1 MKKILILS
9 FVLILIGC
17 APKKIIKTYDLA
29 LKDKIIPVSE
39 EEFNFYKE
47 QIKTGKSSQERAE
60 GAFWAGQYFYNKN
73 NYKES
78 LKYFEYNEK
87 YYKDII
93 WGFLS
98 LLRMTDIYLD
108 SKDFKKALE
117 KILVLIEIRHAF
129 TQYEQ
134 EIYVRLENV
143 FLKQDEKEIFAIY
156 EKHVHK
162 LIDEYA
168 LYILCEK
175 NLEKKNYDEFLKC
188 ANLFLNEFFDSKF
201 FNDINKKFKETIK
214 FKPVNNKKIGVI
226 LPLSGKEMELGEMI
240 KRGIELALDEYNG
253 GKNEEEKIKLTY
265 IDEMET
271 ESKFLQKV
279 IRVIEEENVIAF
291 LGPLYSGTVKK
302 LLPII
307 ERYNITLFSS
317 TAAQPDLT
325 GKSSYFFRNCGT
337 AKGQSYAIARYI
349 IENTQIKNIGILYPD
364 NAFGRTLKNFF
375 SEKFKSL
382 KGNMVKEVS
391 FEPEKND
398 FKDELILL
406 GGVNTNLLKEQRAKE
421 KINLSD
427 YMKEVSNKILNQ
439 IENYYNLPK
448 RETEK
453 VKVEQAKKN
462 LTNKV
467 KIALLHF
474 SPRGENIVKYDI
486 DNDATKQLSFAMA
499 KDYRVDVLKQKTTD
513 DEMNSLG
520 VEYEDLDREI
530 ALTIARNVRAD
541 ILVWGQIIEQET
553 NTIYAN
559 FMPEIIVDEKG
570 TSKIAYNFSEND
582 YFNYVIKIYV
592 VSVADEAV
600 IYETKLDYSKIKEP
614 SPNPLQLEALYIPAS
629 DKKIVLI
636 KDQLKFYNLDLP
648 VFSSSTLASNYIL
661 NFLESVAGIIY
672 PQEFYPESNEERLQE
687 FIAKYKE
694 KYAIPPSIISANS
707 YDMMKICEGAIDTK
721 VLSREDFKNYLRNLK
736 TYNSLTGLFYFSFD
750 GDPIIDY
757 YIMQIE
763 AEGVKFLKKIRGE

>member
-1 MKKILILS
+1 MKKILIL
-9 FVLILIGC
+9 FFILISLSC

-39 EEFNFYKE
+39 EEFNFYKK
-47 QIKTGKSSQERAE
+47 QIKTGKSSKEKAE

-73 NYKES
+73 NYTES

-98 LLRMTDIYLD
+98 LLRLTDIYLD
-108 SKDFKKALE
+108 SKDFQKALE
-117 KILVLIEIRHAF
+117 KILILIEMRHAF
-129 TQYEQ
+129 SQYQQ
-134 EIYVRLENV
+134 EIYERLENL

-168 LYILCEK
+168 LYSLCEK
-175 NLEKKNYDEFLKC
+175 KFEKKNYDEFLKY
-188 ANLFLNEFFDSKF
+188 ANLFLSEFSDSKF
-201 FNDINKKFKETIK
+201 YDDINKKFKEAIK
-214 FKPVNNKKIGVI
+214 FKPVNNRKIGVI

-240 KRGIELALDEYNG
+240 KKGIELALDEYNE
-253 GKNEEEKIKLTY
+253 GKNEEEKVKLIY
-265 IDEMET
+265 IDEMEE
-271 ESKFLQKV
+271 ESKFFQEV
-279 IRVIEEENVIAF
+279 IKVIEEESVIAL
-291 LGPLYSGTVKK
+291 LGPLYSKTVNK
-302 LLPII
+302 LLPVI
-307 ERYNITLFSS
+307 EKYNIALFSS

-337 AKGQSYAIARYI
+337 AKGQAYAIARYI

-375 SEKFKSL
+375 SEKIKNL
-382 KGNMVKEVS
+382 KGNIVKDVS
-391 FEPEKND
+391 FESKKND

-421 KINLSD
+421 KIILSD
-427 YMKEVSNKILNQ
+427 YMKKVSNKILNQ
-439 IENYYNLPK
+439 IEIYYNLPK
-448 RETEK
+448 REKEK

-474 SPRGENIVKYDI
+474 VPQGDNIIKYEI

-499 KDYRVDVLKQKTTD
+499 KDYRVDVLKQKITD
-513 DEMNSLG
+513 NEMNNLG

-530 ALTIARNVRAD
+530 ALNIARNVRTD

-559 FMPEIIVDEKG
+559 FMPELIVDENG
-570 TSKIAYNFSEND
+570 NSKTIYNFSEND

-614 SPNPLQLEALYIPAS
+614 SPNPLQLEAFYIPAS

-661 NFLESVAGIIY
+661 NFLESVAGVIY

-687 FIAKYKE
+687 FITKYKE
-694 KYAIPPSIISANS
+694 KYVISPSVLSTNS
-707 YDMMKICEGAIDTK
+707 YDMMQICEGAIDKK
-721 VLSREDFKNYLRNLK
+721 VLSREDFKNYLKNLR
-736 TYNSLTGLFYFSFD
+736 TYNSLTGLFYFNFD
-750 GDPIIDY
+750 GEPIIDY
-757 YIMQIE
+757 YIMQVE
-763 AEGVKFLKKIRGE
+763 TNGVKFLKKIKGE